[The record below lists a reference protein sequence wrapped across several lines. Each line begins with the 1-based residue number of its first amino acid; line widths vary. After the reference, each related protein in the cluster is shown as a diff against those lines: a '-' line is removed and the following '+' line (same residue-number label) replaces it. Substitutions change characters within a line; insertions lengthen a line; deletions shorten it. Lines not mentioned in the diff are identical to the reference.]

1 MDQIALDPEM
11 VDDIAMDPE
20 MDDAIAMDPII
31 TICSGLFLS

>member
-20 MDDAIAMDPII
+20 MADDIAMDPII
-31 TICSGLFLS
+31 TICFGLFLS